1 MKRFLAMLHARN
13 LEFVRD
19 HAALGWNIIFPILLV
34 VGFAIIFS
42 NENRELYKVG
52 VIGEGQHSFLESRY
66 IQFIPETDLDQA
78 INKVERHQ
86 VDLLFSHTQQHYW
99 INSTSPKGY
108 IVEKI
113 LIASAGPELQKG
125 TVSGKELRYIDWVV
139 PGILGMNMMFS
150 ALFGIGFVLVR
161 YRKNGVLKRLKGTPM
176 SITEFLLAQIIS
188 RLTLIVSVSVLV
200 YVSCDLVLDFAMH
213 GSYLLLLM
221 VLILGA
227 FSLISM
233 GLLVAT
239 RLHSDELAG
248 GLVNFLS
255 WPMMLLSGVWFS
267 LEGAPQWI
275 KVTADFLPL
284 THIVD
289 AARSIMLDGATFVDV
304 SHHLI
309 ILLLMT
315 LVFLFIG
322 VKTFRWE

>member
-19 HAALGWNIIFPILLV
+19 RAALGWNIIFPILLV
-34 VGFAIIFS
+34 IGFAMIFS
-42 NENRELYKVG
+42 NDNRELYKVG
-52 VIGEGQHSFLESRY
+52 VIGEGQHPFLTSKY
-66 IQFIPETDLDQA
+66 IQFIPEVDIDKA
-78 INKVERHQ
+78 IEKVERHQ
-86 VDLLFSHTQQHYW
+86 LDLLFSHQHQQYW
-99 INSTSPKGY
+99 INSTSANGY

-113 LIASAGPELQKG
+113 LIASAGTQFKQG
-125 TVSGKELRYIDWVV
+125 TVSGKELRYIDWVI

-150 ALFGIGFVLVR
+150 ALFGLGFVLVR
-161 YRKNGVLKRLKGTPM
+161 YRKNGVLKRLKGTPL
-176 SITEFLLAQIIS
+176 SITEFILAQITS
-188 RLTLIVSVSVLV
+188 RLILIVGVAVLV

-213 GSYLLLLM
+213 GSYLLLLL

-233 GLLVAT
+233 GLLVAV
-239 RLHSDELAG
+239 RLHSDEVAG
-248 GLVNFLS
+248 GLVNVLS

-275 KVTADFLPL
+275 KIIADLLPL
-284 THIVD
+284 THVVE
-289 AARSIMLDGATFVDV
+289 AARAIMLDGAGLLQI
-304 SHHLI
+304 SYHLI

-322 VKTFRWE
+322 VKMFRWE